1 MIYLE
6 IFSPFFIFLF
16 TRFLLKRNIFLY
28 FFGYFH
34 FILNLIIND
43 SYIYIR
49 LIIKISKN
57 ILFFICLILTPFLG
71 LPLFISSHTLFLVD
85 LYVYYFIWIIPSIIV
100 ISVPI
105 YLYILFVKKPF
116 ASQINIKAMYIE
128 LKVCSFFVF
137 FYNLIENFYIE
148 PKEFCYISLVIILFV
163 LIYFNLKKKKNLY
176 SGDNC
181 TQISLNALRN
191 FYKKNYFDIIING
204 DRFDDEKIKR

>member
-34 FILNLIIND
+34 FILNLIINA

-71 LPLFISSHTLFLVD
+71 LPLFISSLTYLVD
-85 LYVYYFIWIIPSIIV
+85 LFVYNFIWIISSIII
-100 ISVPI
+100 ISFPI

-137 FYNLIENFYIE
+137 FYNLIENFYID
-148 PKEFCYISLVIILFV
+148 PKEFCFISLVIILFV
-163 LIYFNLKKKKNLY
+163 L
-176 SGDNC
+176 
-181 TQISLNALRN
+181 RRR
-191 FYKKNYFDIIING
+191 INM
-204 DRFDDEKIKR
+204 IT